1 MLDQKESLRQ
11 YLIESRA
18 ALLDCF
24 HSLSPEQ
31 WQTVVFSEEN
41 QWTAADILRHLVSAQ
56 RGMAS
61 QITQI
66 QSGGTGVPDDFDLAR
81 WNARS
86 VQKTQEKTVS
96 QLLTELETGQAD
108 VLSVLDTMQKDDLEK
123 KGRHGSG
130 RILSIAEIFH
140 LIGSHERTH
149 AQDIQQVL
157 HHNV

>member
-1 MLDQKESLRQ
+1 MSDQKELLREH
-11 YLIESRA
+11 LLSSRA
-18 ALLDCF
+18 SLLEGLN
-24 HSLSPEQ
+24 SLTPEQ
-31 WQTVVFSEEN
+31 WQTVIFSEEN
-41 QWTAADILRHLVSAQ
+41 QWTAADILRHLASAQ

-66 QSGGTGVPDDFDLAR
+66 QSGGGGVPDDFDLAR

-96 QLLTELETGQAD
+96 ELLAELESGQIQLLTL
-108 VLSVLDTMQKDDLEK
+108 LDTMQDDDWEK

-140 LIGSHERTH
+140 LIGSHEDIH
-149 AQDIQQVL
+149 AQDIQQAL